1 MKITVKLIGPFVQI
15 FGFGEKELDV
25 PAGTTADD
33 LIGLVS
39 IDKARPKI
47 VTRNGRAVV
56 PDEALAEGDRIVI
69 SPLYSG
75 G

>member
-1 MKITVKLIGPFVQI
+1 MRITVKLIGPFVQL
-15 FGFGEKELDV
+15 FGFGEKALEV

-39 IDKARPKI
+39 IDRARPKI

-56 PDEALAEGDRIVI
+56 PDESLAEGDRVVI
-69 SPLYSG
+69 SPIYSG

>member
-1 MKITVKLIGPFVQI
+1 MKITVKLIGPFVQL
-15 FGFGEKELDV
+15 FGFSEKELDV
-25 PAGTTADD
+25 PGGTTADE

-39 IDKARPKI
+39 IDRSRPKI

-56 PDEALAEGDRIVI
+56 PDEALADGDRVVI
-69 SPLYSG
+69 SPIYSG

>member
-1 MKITVKLIGPFVQI
+1 VKITVKLIGPFIQL

-25 PAGTTADD
+25 PEGTTAEE
-33 LIGLVS
+33 LIALVS
-39 IDKARPKI
+39 IDRSRPKI

-56 PDEALAEGDRIVI
+56 PDEALAEGDRVVI
-69 SPLYSG
+69 SPIYSG

>member
-1 MKITVKLIGPFVQI
+1 MKITVKLIGPFVQA
-15 FGFGEKELDV
+15 FGFSEKELDV

-33 LIGLVS
+33 LVALVS
-39 IDKARPKI
+39 IDRSRPKI

-56 PDEALAEGDRIVI
+56 PDEALAEGDRVVI
-69 SPLYSG
+69 SPIYSG

>member
-1 MKITVKLIGPFVQI
+1 MKITVKLIGPFIQV
-15 FGFGEKELDV
+15 FGFSEKDLDV

-33 LIGLVS
+33 LIGLVCV
-39 IDKARPKI
+39 DRARPKI

-56 PDEALAEGDRIVI
+56 PGEALTDGDRVVI
-69 SPLYSG
+69 SPIYSG

>member
-1 MKITVKLIGPFVQI
+1 MMITVKLIGPFVNQL
-15 FGFGEKELDV
+15 GFSEKEMEIAPQVTVD
-25 PAGTTADD
+25 
-33 LIGLVS
+33 GLLALVG

-47 VTRNGRAVV
+47 VTCNGRAVA
-56 PDEALAEGDRIVI
+56 PGEELHERDRIVI

>member
-1 MKITVKLIGPFVQI
+1 VKITVKLIGPFIQL
-15 FGFGEKELDV
+15 FGFSEKLLDI
-25 PAGTTADD
+25 PAGTTAED

-39 IDKARPKI
+39 IDRSRPKI

-56 PDEALAEGDRIVI
+56 PDEALADGDRVVI
-69 SPLYSG
+69 SPIYSG

>member
-1 MKITVKLIGPFVQI
+1 MRVTVKLIGPFVQL
-15 FGFGEKELDV
+15 FGFSEKELDV

-33 LIGLVS
+33 LIRLVS
-39 IDKARPKI
+39 IDGSRPKI

>member
-1 MKITVKLIGPFVQI
+1 MKITVKLIGPFVQL
-15 FGFGEKELDV
+15 FGFSEKELDV
-25 PAGTTADD
+25 PEGTTTDD

-39 IDKARPKI
+39 VDRLRPKI

-56 PDEALAEGDRIVI
+56 PGERLAEGDRVVI
-69 SPLYSG
+69 APIYSG